1 MARREIDWRLRM
13 ASTYAGLM
21 SPSGGESFMGLR
33 SVRFDSQLH
42 GRIRVVC
49 LFCTREPSCSH
60 LAPCGLLVS
69 ALGARHA
76 PALSG
81 MAPKFFRWIHWR
93 YLVEGAHVL
102 RIKFKVASQFHHLLK
117 IKTCCNAAMGHWG
130 QSGVEMTEI
139 LVRLGGDL
147 FAGAEVLFDGGDAD
161 FKLHPEQVVAGYEIR
176 GGVQVGFRATGS
188 VRPTQ
193 RRHQRMRRSFYS
205 VPWST

>member
-1 MARREIDWRLRM
+1 M
-13 ASTYAGLM
+13 ASLL
-21 SPSGGESFMGLR
+21 PSGSMWPF
-33 SVRFDSQLH
+33 RFRAWSSPCARTQRHGAEILPMDSL
-42 GRIRVVC
+42 
-49 LFCTREPSCSH
+49 
-60 LAPCGLLVS
+60 
-69 ALGARHA
+69 
-76 PALSG
+76 
-81 MAPKFFRWIHWR
+81 R

-205 VPWST
+205 V